1 MHTSNFLSFTLPV
14 LFLHSRALLLI
25 DVVILVY
32 SFHIVFFNSVDHEMS
47 LESYEEK
54 YVEDMKLDELTKLV
68 DVATAAQSKTSNN
81 AAFIKPVDTENL
93 KEVGKLCTLYIS

>member
-1 MHTSNFLSFTLPV
+1 
-14 LFLHSRALLLI
+14 
-25 DVVILVY
+25 
-32 SFHIVFFNSVDHEMS
+32 MS

-68 DVATAAQSKTSNN
+68 DVATCAQSKTSNN

-93 KEVGKLCTLYIS
+93 KEVGELSTLYNCIFLSLKIPLSQPIEFTLSNKAYTGPGQLN

>member
-1 MHTSNFLSFTLPV
+1 
-14 LFLHSRALLLI
+14 
-25 DVVILVY
+25 
-32 SFHIVFFNSVDHEMS
+32 MS

-68 DVATAAQSKTSNN
+68 DGATAAQSKTSNN

-93 KEVGKLCTLYIS
+93 KEVCELSTLYICIFLSLKIPLSQPIEFTLSNKAYTGPGQLS